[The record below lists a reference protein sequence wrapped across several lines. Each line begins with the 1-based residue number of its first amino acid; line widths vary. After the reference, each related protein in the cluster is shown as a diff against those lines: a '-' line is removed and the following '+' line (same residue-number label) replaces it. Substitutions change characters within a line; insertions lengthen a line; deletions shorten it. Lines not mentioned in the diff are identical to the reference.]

1 MEGEGGVEERE
12 EAKYTYYCGLEKLS
26 SYFLPSAVGNT
37 ALSAGGGFVRTQ
49 RTSPGWIRMCNV
61 GNNWNIWVLLPNRV
75 RGAREQYIAPDF
87 LYKNRVVMHSS
98 SGLPNRIGLLDVQV
112 QVLRTAAWKSDND
125 KQHMNTVTN
134 FTISAALQ
142 HNNNTFND
150 G

>member
-1 MEGEGGVEERE
+1 
-12 EAKYTYYCGLEKLS
+12 
-26 SYFLPSAVGNT
+26 
-37 ALSAGGGFVRTQ
+37 
-49 RTSPGWIRMCNV
+49 
-61 GNNWNIWVLLPNRV
+61 
-75 RGAREQYIAPDF
+75 
-87 LYKNRVVMHSS
+87 MHSS